1 MKPKDKAIH
10 DLREAIKHLLRTP
23 DLNFDSL
30 EQDTTDS
37 ILHARRILKTTEVF
51 CVMQKMLKERR

>member
-10 DLREAIKHLLRTP
+10 DLREAIKYLLRVP

-30 EQDTTDS
+30 EQDTITG

-51 CVMQKMLKERR
+51 CPMLKGVK